1 MTTKLTRI
9 LAGAA
14 ALMLHAGLAVPAAAQ
29 VPEACL
35 QPKLSKEI
43 QRFCDQ
49 LMFADVPHYLV
60 VRLADNGAVRS
71 IRQIETVT
79 GREIVNSYPHG
90 LKFSIPDEVND
101 SELRIRTEELEGILT
116 GRPTPAGT
124 PPTLGEGR
132 RRPAR
137 DRRPRGTTLGTDM
150 PVFGRGLAIGWN
162 SSTGPTSGQCLNY
175 TIAQPGGNV
184 EQASF
189 SSQNAASST
198 SEQLKVSATVNVAF
212 DFLEASDTF
221 SFSDTWQS
229 STNSS
234 NQYFN
239 LYSLYTLNSTVP
251 STNPLNDQGKELQDD
266 ETFDTLCGTAYLA
279 SMPVGILVTI
289 SIDYGSSSES
299 TTTEI
304 SNQFSLSFGLDS
316 LTAAV
321 DTAKKS
327 EDSTSYFTVTMTKYG
342 GGADASN
349 ALLKAFNASDQGQPS
364 FYVLC
369 QQGDAQGCSK
379 FVSSMGQGAAAA
391 LAAFHKQVDALSGA
405 TTVDLSFLQ
414 PFPSGVAGATIP
426 GAVTAHVPV
435 DQISDVLRPY
445 KARLEDYVSL
455 ANQLATLVNRVKLLS
470 GLLTKVPSFNP
481 GTVLDLKASYLDR
494 LQQIYSSDRKTVLKN
509 LKTCLEAS
517 SDTVESDCQPIIANQ
532 AKNVYDY
539 YDKSAPTA
547 DFFAQQNTLALQY
560 TATEVFGGPGV
571 NIPPGALDVIY
582 IDKLPSFSA
591 APGLAAIAGEAA
603 LVSFYDRPIPFGSA
617 GLTSTNASVRILALE
632 PGQPLSTSS
641 VSKKARNNADQSQ
654 PFTWWTLDIIPH
666 EGGDLIGVFART
678 NSTFVTTD
686 CTPTFT
692 RPCAID
698 YFGPATQSVDST
710 QTVENGP
717 IVGLFD

>member
-1 MTTKLTRI
+1 M
-9 LAGAA
+9 
-14 ALMLHAGLAVPAAAQ
+14 
-29 VPEACL
+29 
-35 QPKLSKEI
+35 
-43 QRFCDQ
+43 
-49 LMFADVPHYLV
+49 
-60 VRLADNGAVRS
+60 
-71 IRQIETVT
+71 T
-79 GREIVNSYPHG
+79 GREIVTSSPYG
-90 LKFSIPDEVND
+90 AKFAIPDEVND

-116 GRPTPAGT
+116 GRPTPSGT
-124 PPTLGEGR
+124 PPTLGEG

-212 DFLEASDTF
+212 DFLEASETF

-251 STNPLNDQGKELQDD
+251 SGTTNGRPNALNDQGLEHQDD

-289 SIDYGSSSES
+289 SINYGSSSES

-342 GGADASN
+342 GGADASS
-349 ALLKAFNASDQGQPS
+349 ALLNAFNAKDQGQPS

-379 FVSSMGQGAAAA
+379 
-391 LAAFHKQVDALSGA
+391 
-405 TTVDLSFLQ
+405 
-414 PFPSGVAGATIP
+414 
-426 GAVTAHVPV
+426 
-435 DQISDVLRPY
+435 
-445 KARLEDYVSL
+445 
-455 ANQLATLVNRVKLLS
+455 LVC
-470 GLLTKVPSFNP
+470 P
-481 GTVLDLKASYLDR
+481 AWDR
-494 LQQIYSSDRKTVLKN
+494 G
-509 LKTCLEAS
+509 
-517 SDTVESDCQPIIANQ
+517 
-532 AKNVYDY
+532 
-539 YDKSAPTA
+539 APT
-547 DFFAQQNTLALQY
+547 
-560 TATEVFGGPGV
+560 PW
-571 NIPPGALDVIY
+571 PP
-582 IDKLPSFSA
+582 
-591 APGLAAIAGEAA
+591 
-603 LVSFYDRPIPFGSA
+603 
-617 GLTSTNASVRILALE
+617 STNR
-632 PGQPLSTSS
+632 ST
-641 VSKKARNNADQSQ
+641 
-654 PFTWWTLDIIPH
+654 P
-666 EGGDLIGVFART
+666 
-678 NSTFVTTD
+678 
-686 CTPTFT
+686 
-692 RPCAID
+692 
-698 YFGPATQSVDST
+698 
-710 QTVENGP
+710 
-717 IVGLFD
+717 